1 MMANKRRT
9 GFTLI
14 ELLVVVAII
23 ALLIGI
29 LMPSLSGARDAA
41 KKVKTRA
48 TMKGLGDGLEL
59 FVGENPKDLK
69 GRNYPS
75 SEPDDDPTEPD
86 SNSKIQMF
94 GSQWLVRYIFGK
106 NLDGYISPAGV
117 PKKYWGDP
125 NSGEAQKDW
134 YGTGAPGSPL
144 PTGATEPLPRR
155 AYLDPGGVV
164 LKKPSELNGYDVAKY
179 PETDPRAFNP
189 VAVDPYNMP
198 ILYYAADSRQSDK
211 ANANIATTQKPNSGA
226 SGGYPGIYNFGD
238 NALFTGG
245 WACGAG
251 ECFKYPQW
259 KLADTEQPEWYPEDW
274 HTDAPADWATAIK
287 DQPKSFPYYI
297 MNKSVYES
305 TGEKTVV
312 PYRKDSYIFI
322 SPGRDGLFD
331 TNDDVTNF

>member
-1 MMANKRRT
+1 MTANKRRT

-29 LMPSLSGARDAA
+29 LMPSLSGARDSA

-59 FVGENPKDLK
+59 FVGENPKDLQ
-69 GRNYPS
+69 GRNYPL
-75 SEPDDDPTEPD
+75 SEPGDDPTAD
-86 SNSKIQMF
+86 ASNTNIQMF

-106 NLDGYISPAGV
+106 NLDGYISPSGV
-117 PKKYWGDP
+117 PKKYWNADQGF
-125 NSGEAQKDW
+125 EQKNW
-134 YGTGAPGSPL
+134 YGTGAAGNPL

-164 LKKPSELNGYDVAKY
+164 LKKPTELPGYDPTKY
-179 PETDPRAFNP
+179 PADDPRAINP

-226 SGGYPGIYNFGD
+226 AGGYAGIYNFGD

-259 KLADTEQPEWYPEDW
+259 NLAESTLQPDWFPEAW
-274 HTDAPADWATAIK
+274 RSAPPTDWATAIK

-312 PYRKDSYIFI
+312 PYRKDSYIFM

-331 TNDDVTNF
+331 TSDDVTNF